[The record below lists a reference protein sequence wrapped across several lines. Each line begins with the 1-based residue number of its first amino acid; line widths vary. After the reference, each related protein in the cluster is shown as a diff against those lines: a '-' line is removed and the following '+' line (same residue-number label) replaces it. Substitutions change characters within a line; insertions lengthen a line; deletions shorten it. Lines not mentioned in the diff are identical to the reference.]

1 MSRGPFH
8 SRVLSSVLSGSQ
20 KLLLTGRVMFDQGGL
35 PAFISWVLSAYISI
49 LVDALAMPSPRLVT
63 FGDRNWP

>member
-1 MSRGPFH
+1 
-8 SRVLSSVLSGSQ
+8 
-20 KLLLTGRVMFDQGGL
+20 MFDQGGL
-35 PAFISWVLSAYISI
+35 PAFIFWVLSAYISI